1 MFVTAARHCLAAHC
15 VCSVWER
22 RGGKARGRG
31 ARREGRQ
38 LKQLPKKEARDSPAA
53 TVAATVAAAAAA
65 AEHTAH
71 AQLQVARCT
80 MLPA

>member
-53 TVAATVAAAAAA
+53 TVAATVAAAAA
-65 AEHTAH
+65 EHTAH